1 MGNVAYADF
10 SKQQR
15 QERPTVADLD
25 NGYTRIAD
33 EILEYTMASGLSETE
48 LCIIMAVWRKTY
60 GFNKKVDWISN
71 EQLETMIRKH
81 HTHCSTAKNL
91 LINKKVLI
99 QQGRKV
105 GINTNL
111 SEWETKNN
119 GFCKTLAKPA
129 KKTLAEPAIKTKQ
142 KLLNTI
148 DTITKENKDNNT
160 PLTPQEGNGES
171 DDKPKKRSPVRINY
185 QEYLNVYNE
194 VVGDKLPHAI
204 DVTEKRKRGLK
215 KIIPKL
221 ATQNVDGWRSYVKAF
236 VRLAK
241 PFYFGDSDSGWT
253 ADIDYLMREATLTA
267 VREGSP
273 KLTGR

>member
-1 MGNVAYADF
+1 MSNVAYAEF
-10 SKQQR
+10 GKQQR
-15 QERPTVADLD
+15 QERPKVADLD

-33 EILEYTMASGLSETE
+33 EILEFTMASGLSETE

-129 KKTLAEPAIKTKQ
+129 KKTLAEPAIETKQ
-142 KLLNTI
+142 NLLTTI
-148 DTITKENKDNNT
+148 DTLTKENKDT
-160 PLTPQEGNGES
+160 PLTPQEGDGSKLISTNR
-171 DDKPKKRSPVRINY
+171 KKQIPYLEVINAFN
-185 QEYLNVYNE
+185 EAAGDRLPNAEKLN
-194 VVGDKLPHAI
+194 D
-204 DVTEKRKRGLK
+204 KRKRTISKFLK
-215 KIIPKL
+215 ELKEPT
-221 ATQNVDGWRSYVKAF
+221 AEA
-236 VRLAK
+236 AK
-241 PFYFGDSDSGWT
+241 NYFEYFMSSAKGFYFGENDSGWR
-253 ADIDYLMREATLTA
+253 ANFDYLLRPETVLKT
-267 VREGSP
+267 REGS
-273 KLTGR
+273 L